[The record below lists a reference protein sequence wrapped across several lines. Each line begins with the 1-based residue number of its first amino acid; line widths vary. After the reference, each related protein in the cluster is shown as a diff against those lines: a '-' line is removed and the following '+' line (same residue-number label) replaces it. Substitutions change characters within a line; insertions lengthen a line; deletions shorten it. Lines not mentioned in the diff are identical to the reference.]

1 MNLHHSFSNS
11 FQKQAFFELCDELLK
26 KGNELTFTVVSDCM
40 APLIEQ
46 GDEIKVRYA
55 HPEKNTFGDVV
66 LYKAQEGFITH
77 RIIGKRFVNGKKL
90 FLHKG
95 DNSRHAATI
104 PAEQVIA
111 KAVLIKKADK
121 CIRLD
126 TTKGKLNNYILGFR
140 SIVSVFIRQRC
151 VQKITRLL
159 RNCFKMIDFVRRN
172 GYE

>member
-1 MNLHHSFSNS
+1 MLKS

-40 APLIEQ
+40 KHQIEP

-55 HPEKNTFGDVV
+55 HPFEIAFGDIVI
-66 LYKAQEGFITH
+66 YKSQEGFITH
-77 RIIGKRFVNGKKL
+77 RIIGKRFADGRKV

-111 KAVLIKKADK
+111 KAVSIKKADK
-121 CIRLD
+121 RIRLD
-126 TTKGKLNNYILGFR
+126 TIRGRLVNYIFGFR
-140 SIVSVFIRQRC
+140 SILSVFIRQKC
-151 VQKITRLL
+151 SCKFTRLL
-159 RNCFKMIDFVRRN
+159 RNCFKMTD
-172 GYE
+172 

>member
-111 KAVLIKKADK
+111 KAVLIKKLIGAS
-121 CIRLD
+121 
-126 TTKGKLNNYILGFR
+126 G
-140 SIVSVFIRQRC
+140 
-151 VQKITRLL
+151 
-159 RNCFKMIDFVRRN
+159 
-172 GYE
+172 